1 MISVDI
7 CRDPVAWDRYVESR
21 PEAYNY
27 HRWRWKGAIEET
39 FNHAGYYLAAT
50 DAAGQIRGALPLFS
64 IKSHLFGRSLVSVPF
79 FTYGGMLAN
88 DSEAAEA
95 LLNK

>member
-21 PEAYNY
+21 PDSYNY

-50 DAAGQIRGALPLFS
+50 DAAGQIRQTARVGHDQCQTLAHGA
-64 IKSHLFGRSLVSVPF
+64 
-79 FTYGGMLAN
+79 
-88 DSEAAEA
+88 
-95 LLNK
+95 